1 MPVHCAITTVRGPGL
16 SASSPAGPGV
26 SDPKEPR
33 HWAAEHLQ
41 TLECARTSFSAPGR
55 STQKSL
61 GLSGKGK
68 PVRPQHDQPRCPEDR
83 HREEDGQLKIQQRGS
98 GQGPGREGKVGEAS
112 GQSERRRM

>member
-1 MPVHCAITTVRGPGL
+1 MPIYCTITTVRGSEL

-26 SDPKEPR
+26 SDPKKPR

-41 TLECARTSFSAPGR
+41 ALECARTSFSAPGR

-61 GLSGKGK
+61 GLLGNRK

-83 HREEDGQLKIQQRGS
+83 HREEDGQLKSQQRGS
-98 GQGPGREGKVGEAS
+98 GQGAGKEGKVREAV
-112 GQSERRRM
+112 GQSE